1 MKKLLL
7 STAILLIGLVACAQ
21 SNVEGRVV
29 TNDGKPI
36 ADVTI
41 KLDNAKQFVS
51 SNDSGFFK
59 LPVPANYVKQIK
71 LDFSRVGYVSK
82 KIEAAI
88 NMKLIV
94 LLEAEDPSLNE
105 VVVVGYGTQK
115 KRDLT
120 GSVVSLNRDRLQQLP
135 NNNFT
140 QALQGALPGVT
151 VTTNNAGAEGSQVSI
166 LIGGRNSITA
176 GSRPLIIFDGIPYEG
191 GFSEINPDDIQSL
204 EILKD
209 ASAVA
214 IYGARGS
221 NGVILIT
228 GKTGRKGK
236 TSISLDLSGGKETIA
251 NRPNLLSPNDFYNF
265 KKLRNPTSITPSE
278 EAIHAAGGGAY
289 WYDLASRDGSR
300 TNASLS
306 VSGGNDQATY
316 NLGLSS
322 LSVKGLAKGDDFK
335 RYTIRPSV
343 DIKVNK
349 FINIG
354 TNTLFS
360 YLDRS
365 GSKANFSGA
374 SGQGANLANPLTTP
388 FNPDGSISLYAW
400 PEYHLMGNPINDL
413 LIWNS
418 DLSNKIFSSN
428 YVKITLPIKGLSYKF
443 NTGVELTNRTTR
455 TSNGR
460 NTTSGYEKNG
470 YGEVFTSTER
480 NFTLENILNYVRDFG
495 EHSIN
500 ITALYSSQSHDYES
514 DDSRGSLFPNV
525 DMNFSYNLNQSDPT
539 TRKTSSTYYKENHIS
554 QMGRLNYSYNGKY
567 LFTLTTR
574 RDGYSGF
581 GLTTK
586 YGLFTTA
593 AVAWNLTRESFLKLP
608 PGISLLKLRASFG
621 KNGNEAVGA
630 YQTLTTLKNNAYVV
644 GGANDT
650 LKIGYIPQI
659 AGNSLLAWEAT
670 NKLTVGLDF
679 GFFNNRITG
688 TVEYYNSRTGAPGL
702 LLNKQVSPIT
712 GYSSVLANIG
722 KVSNS
727 GIEVSLNTKNMVK
740 KHFSWSSNLVF
751 AFNQNKIIDLYGDGK
766 DDVGNKWFIGQ
777 PINVNYD
784 LQYDGIYKNAKD
796 SAASVIR
803 SPMPVLG
810 YVKVK
815 DINGNDTIR
824 ASEDRVIIGQNDP
837 KITWGF
843 TNTFTYRQ
851 FSLSIFVHSVIGV
864 TKENPLQQDNVGT
877 DVVTNTTQ
885 KDWWS
890 TSNPNGTHWA
900 NDPLANINPAVI
912 KVYENADFIRLKDI
926 SLAYNVPTSLLKK
939 TGFTNLK
946 VYASARNLLT
956 ITNYKGLDPELGA
969 NYQLSVPLQREVTV
983 GVSIGL

>member
-7 STAILLIGLVACAQ
+7 STVMLLIGLAAFAQ
-21 SNVEGRVV
+21 SSLQGRIFSK
-29 TNDGKPI
+29 DGRPI
-36 ADVTI
+36 PDASI
-41 KLDNAKQFVS
+41 KLGNLKFLVS
-51 SNDSGFFK
+51 SNDSGIFK
-59 LPVPANYVKQIK
+59 LPVPANYGKPIELLV
-71 LDFSRVGYVSK
+71 SRVGFVTK
-82 KIEAAI
+82 KVEAKANI
-88 NMKLIV
+88 NV
-94 LLEAEDPSLNE
+94 VVYLEPEDPTFNE

-140 QALQGALPGVT
+140 QALEGALPGVT

-176 GSRPLIIFDGIPYEG
+176 DTRPLIIFDGIPYEG
-191 GFSEINPDDIQSL
+191 GFSDINPDDIQSL
-204 EILKD
+204 EVLKD

-251 NRPNLLSPNDFYNF
+251 NRPDLLSPDGFYNF
-265 KKLRNPTSITPSE
+265 KKLRNPTAITPSE
-278 EAIHAAGGGAY
+278 EAIHAAGGGVN
-289 WYDLASRDGSR
+289 WYDLASREGSR
-300 TNASLS
+300 TSASFS

-316 NLGLSS
+316 NLGISS

-335 RYTIRPSV
+335 RYTLRPSLDV
-343 DIKVNK
+343 KVNK
-349 FINIG
+349 YINIG

-360 YLDRS
+360 FLDRS
-365 GSKANFSGA
+365 GSKANFSGG

-418 DLSNKIFSSN
+418 DLSNKLFSSN
-428 YVKITLPIKGLSYKF
+428 YVKVALPIKGLTYKF
-443 NTGVELTNRTTR
+443 NAGIEFTNRTIR
-455 TSNGR
+455 TSWGR

-470 YGEVFTSTER
+470 AGEVMTSTER
-480 NFTLENILNYVRDFG
+480 NFTLENILNYNRDLG
-495 EHSIN
+495 KHSIN
-500 ITALYSSQSHDYES
+500 LTALYSSQSHDYES
-514 DDSRGSLFPNV
+514 DDSRGSMFPNV
-525 DMNFSYNLNQSDPT
+525 DMNFSYNLDQSDPT
-539 TRKTSSTYYKENHIS
+539 TRKTSSTFYKENHIS

-567 LFTLTTR
+567 LFTLTSR

-581 GLTTK
+581 GLDTK
-586 YGLFTTA
+586 YGLFSTA
-593 AVAWNLTRESFLKLP
+593 ALAWNLTKETFFNLP
-608 PGISLLKLRASFG
+608 TAFTLLKLRASYG
-621 KNGNEAVGA
+621 KNGNEAVSA

-644 GGANDT
+644 GGTNDT
-650 LKIGYIPQI
+650 LKVGYIPQI
-659 AGNSLLAWEAT
+659 AGNALLAWEAT
-670 NKLTVGLDF
+670 NKLTIGLDF
-679 GFFNNRITG
+679 GISANRIIG
-688 TVEYYNSRTGAPGL
+688 TVEYYSSRTGDPGL
-702 LLNKQVSPIT
+702 LLRKMVSPVT

-722 KVSNS
+722 KVANT
-727 GIEVSLNTKNMVK
+727 GIEVSLNTKNVIK
-740 KHFSWSSNLVF
+740 KHFSWNSGIVF

-796 SAASVIR
+796 SAASPIR
-803 SPMPVLG
+803 SPNPTLG
-810 YVKVK
+810 YVRVK
-815 DINGNDTIR
+815 DTNGNDTIR
-824 ASEDRVIIGQNDP
+824 TSEDRAIIGQSDP

-843 TNTFTYRQ
+843 TNTFVYRQ
-851 FSLSIFVHSVIGV
+851 FSLSIFINSVIGV
-864 TKENPLQQDNVGT
+864 TKEDPLQQDNVGT
-877 DVVTNTTQ
+877 DVVTNTTR

-890 TSNPNGTHWA
+890 AANPNGTHWA
-900 NDPLANINPAVI
+900 NDPLANINPTVI
-912 KVYENADFIRLKDI
+912 KVYEKADFVRVKDI
-926 SLAYNVPTSLLKK
+926 SLAYTLPNTLLKR
-939 TGFTNLK
+939 TGITNLK
-946 VYASARNLLT
+946 VYASGRNLFT

-969 NYQLSVPLQREVTV
+969 NYQLSVPLQREYTV
-983 GVSIGL
+983 GISVGL